1 MADTKKI
8 FKCQSPIKWKILPM
22 IFNACLLILYNPF
35 SVKVLF
41 IKYSIDGKI
50 ASGAYAKRRRVREK
64 DTILNL
70 HWLYR
75 VNK

>member
-1 MADTKKI
+1 
-8 FKCQSPIKWKILPM
+8 M

-70 HWLYR
+70 H
-75 VNK
+75 